1 MSERLADLHVH
12 TVFSDG
18 TLTPQELI
26 DRASGIGLAALSVVD
41 HDTVEGVRPSI
52 DAGRRAGIEVLPG
65 IELTAEY
72 GDLEV
77 HILGYLFDDRHP
89 PLLKRLEQLKQNRI
103 QRVHA
108 MLAKLEA
115 MDIHLSAGQVFA
127 LSTSGTVSRLHLARA
142 MVQAGITA
150 SLWEAFDKYIG
161 DRGPAYVMGFKLT
174 AQDAIALILE
184 AGGVPVLAHPY
195 ALRRNA
201 LIPQLVAFG
210 IKGLEVYY
218 PEHSPSM
225 VEAYLQIART
235 YNLVVTGGSDFHGQ
249 AKPDVKLGSRTVTY
263 ALVEE
268 LKKARTQ

>member
-26 DRASGIGLAALSVVD
+26 DRAGGIGLAALSVVD

-89 PLLKRLEQLKQNRI
+89 PLLKQLEQLKQNRI

-115 MDIHLSAGQVFA
+115 MDIHLAAGQVFA
-127 LSTSGTVSRLHLARA
+127 LSSSGTVSRLHLARA

-174 AQDAIALILE
+174 AQEAIALILE

-201 LIPQLVAFG
+201 LIPELVAFG

-263 ALVEE
+263 ALVEA